1 MRRARQRI
9 LIVEDDSDLRRM
21 FRTALSLSGFDV
33 VEAPDG
39 IDALLLI
46 EDAPPDLVVL
56 DLTLQR
62 LDGIS
67 VQQELAARA
76 ITRDIPIVIVTGSG
90 AEVRGDNVACLLRK
104 PVWPDVLVQTV
115 RDCLARGSGAAALNP
130 G

>member
-1 MRRARQRI
+1 
-9 LIVEDDSDLRRM
+9 M

-33 VEAPDG
+33 LEAPDG

-46 EDAPPDLVVL
+46 EHDPPDLVVL

-76 ITRDIPIVIVTGSG
+76 VTRHIPIVVVTGSD
-90 AEVRGDNVACLLRK
+90 AHVRGENVACLLRK
-104 PVWPDVLVQTV
+104 PIWPDVLVQTV
-115 RDCLARGSGAAALNP
+115 RECLARGSGAPAVNP